1 MQAFAHQSVLA
12 MRNARLFRRIEEKS
26 RQLAL
31 VSEHKSR
38 FFANMS
44 HELRTP
50 LNAIL
55 GYAELLRDGLYGELP
70 ERAKGVLERVETN
83 GAHLLG
89 LINDVLD
96 LSKLEAGEVS
106 LVLDEYSLRAIIEQA
121 VGTTYSLA
129 HAKGLEIVQELE
141 EPLPLGRGDERRLV
155 QVLLNILSNAIKFA
169 DEGAVTVHAR
179 AVGEMFEI
187 VVKDTGPGIAPED
200 QARIFEAFQQ
210 GDNTSTRLKGGTG
223 LGLSIS
229 KRFVEM
235 HGGEIS
241 VASKLGEGAAFTI
254 LIPIRVE
261 RQKAAA

>member
-1 MQAFAHQSVLA
+1 
-12 MRNARLFRRIEEKS
+12 MRNARLFRKVEEKS

-31 VSEHKSR
+31 ASEHKSR

-55 GYAELLRDGLYGELP
+55 GYAELLRDGLYGDLP
-70 ERAKGVLERVETN
+70 DRAKGVLERVESN
-83 GAHLLG
+83 GAHLLH

-96 LSKLEAGEVS
+96 LSKLEAGELS
-106 LVLDEYSLRAIIEQA
+106 LVLDEYSLRVVIEQV

-129 HAKGLEIVQELE
+129 HTKGLRIEQEIE

-155 QVLLNILSNAIKFA
+155 QVLLNVLSNAIKFT
-169 DEGAVTVHAR
+169 DEGAISIRAR
-179 AVGEMFEI
+179 AAGDMFEI
-187 VVKDTGPGIAPED
+187 TVKDTGPGIAPED

-229 KRFVEM
+229 RRFIEM
-235 HGGEIS
+235 HGGVIS
-241 VASKLGEGAAFTI
+241 VASKLGEGATFTI

>member
-1 MQAFAHQSVLA
+1 
-12 MRNARLFRRIEEKS
+12 MRNARLFRKVEEKS

-31 VSEHKSR
+31 ASEHKSR

-55 GYAELLRDGLYGELP
+55 GYAELLRDGLYGDLP
-70 ERAKGVLERVETN
+70 DRAKGVLERVESN
-83 GAHLLG
+83 GAHLLH

-96 LSKLEAGEVS
+96 LSKLEAGELS
-106 LVLDEYSLRAIIEQA
+106 LVLDEYSLRAVIEQV

-129 HAKGLEIVQELE
+129 HTKGLRIEQEIE

-155 QVLLNILSNAIKFA
+155 QVLLNVISNAIKFT
-169 DEGAVTVHAR
+169 DVGAVTIRAR
-179 AVGEMFEI
+179 AGGDMFEI

-223 LGLSIS
+223 LGLSIT

-235 HGGEIS
+235 HGGVIS
-241 VASKLGEGAAFTI
+241 VASKLGEGATFTI